1 LYLSVLKC
9 SFVVEKNIDLEVGDK
24 IKAYRTLK
32 GLSQKEVAITI
43 GADQGQYSRI
53 ESGKVEPTLPSLR
66 KIADALGVS
75 LADLFT
81 EEKPVDV
88 NSFDKD
94 LIEQLKL
101 LAELDPDER
110 KSICHIIDIAIN
122 KKRLKDSLSNALGIK

>member
-1 LYLSVLKC
+1 M
-9 SFVVEKNIDLEVGDK
+9 IRWG
-24 IKAYRTLK
+24 
-32 GLSQKEVAITI
+32 
-43 GADQGQYSRI
+43 
-53 ESGKVEPTLPSLR
+53 
-66 KIADALGVS
+66 DALGIA

-101 LAELDPDER
+101 LSELDADER

-122 KKRLKDSLSNALGIK
+122 KKRLKDSLESALGIGQNVT